1 MLAVLLRLLTF
12 ERPADGGDVPDL
24 PGVLLM
30 VGAVAGFI
38 LGIVQSDDWGL
49 RISARSD
56 RSRLRSCSA
65 QHSFGEVDAIQVRSS
80 TSTFFTIP
88 SFRSG
93 MGLQLLVAGSFGGVF
108 LTELQFLTDG
118 WDLSLLEAGL
128 AIAAIP
134 AIAGPLTV
142 VAGRIAD
149 RHGHRIVIVPG
160 MMGMIAA
167 GLGFALLISED
178 QQLWSRWVPINA
190 LYAVGVGLAH
200 AARQAVAVN
209 NVPAERLGM
218 GAGMSRISQE
228 IGNALTAAIAITLIE
243 RARTPANGLQATM
256 VILIALTTIAIPVAW
271 RLPRRRRVTPVP

>member
-1 MLAVLLRLLTF
+1 MRAAGGPGGGATAVGVTGGLGGVAAAAGPASGGAMVESVGWRWTFAANIPIGLIVLAVLLRLLTF
-12 ERPADGGDVPDL
+12 VRPADGGDVPDL

-38 LGIVQSDDWGL
+38 LGIVQSDDWGFADL
-49 RISARSD
+49 RTIGSVAASVVLGTALVR
-56 RSRLRSCSA
+56 RSRRHPSPIL
-65 QHSFGEVDAIQVRSS
+65 DLDL
-80 TSTFFTIP
+80 FTIP

-149 RHGHRIVIVPG
+149 RHAHRIVIVP
-160 MMGMIAA
+160 A
-167 GLGFALLISED
+167 GFG
-178 QQLWSRWVPINA
+178 QNRC
-190 LYAVGVGLAH
+190 
-200 AARQAVAVN
+200 
-209 NVPAERLGM
+209 
-218 GAGMSRISQE
+218 SQ
-228 IGNALTAAIAITLIE
+228 
-243 RARTPANGLQATM
+243 R
-256 VILIALTTIAIPVAW
+256 
-271 RLPRRRRVTPVP
+271 